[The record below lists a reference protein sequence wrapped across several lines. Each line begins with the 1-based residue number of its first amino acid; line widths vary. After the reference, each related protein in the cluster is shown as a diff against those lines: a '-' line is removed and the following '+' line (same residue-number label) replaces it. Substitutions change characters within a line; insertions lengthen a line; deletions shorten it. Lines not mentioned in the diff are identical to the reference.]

1 VTRTAKSL
9 TEPVTDLIYHR
20 AVMSERHTL
29 QCPGC
34 GAPLP
39 KAAVREVVTCV
50 FCGVASTPAPTPSS
64 ATAPPAVRIATTRAT
79 PSTLACPRC
88 GESLFEGRASS
99 GVVLEGC
106 GECGG
111 IWLENANAQRALQTF
126 DRTLNTLST
135 QASAHA
141 KREPAVTPRVSC
153 PACNVP
159 MGRTRVANTNIDLDT
174 CAAHGTWFDRG
185 ELAAVLDALR
195 PRPAAAS
202 SAPIFDAKPLD
213 PSEIPDFR
221 KGTLTPDA
229 ADVGIIAGGAFAV
242 LAGLAAIAG
251 GGSK

>member
-1 VTRTAKSL
+1 M
-9 TEPVTDLIYHR
+9 TERL
-20 AVMSERHTL
+20 TL

-39 KAAVREVVTCV
+39 KAAVREVVTCA
-50 FCGVASTPAPTPSS
+50 FCGIASTPAPTPTS
-64 ATAPPAVRIATTRAT
+64 ATAPPSIQIARTRAT
-79 PSTLACPRC
+79 PTTLACPRC
-88 GESLFEGRASS
+88 GEPLFEGRTAS

-111 IWLENANAQRALQTF
+111 IWLENASARRALETF
-126 DRTLNTLST
+126 DRALNALST
-135 QASAHA
+135 QASTHA

-153 PACNVP
+153 PACATP
-159 MGRTRVANTNIDLDT
+159 MGRTRIASTNIDLDT

-202 SAPIFDAKPLD
+202 APMFDMKPLD

-229 ADVGIIAGGAFAV
+229 VDVGIVAGGAFAI